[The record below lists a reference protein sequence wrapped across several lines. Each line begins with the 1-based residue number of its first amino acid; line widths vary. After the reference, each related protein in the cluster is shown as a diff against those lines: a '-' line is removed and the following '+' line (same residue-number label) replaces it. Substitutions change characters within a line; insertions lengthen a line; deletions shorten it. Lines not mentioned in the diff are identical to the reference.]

1 MKNYITLS
9 PFKFWC
15 QKVLPLVYD
24 DSLSYYELLCKVV
37 DYINNIISDMNIM
50 DANILELQTLINNI
64 KTQVGEDI
72 RVMNDKIDNLDIDAA
87 VEKQLDNM
95 AATGELTNL
104 IEPLLEELESR
115 RSDFVKKRGMYNLSY
130 YGTPTKVNNG
140 RFSVYSDGVNY
151 NYDSPLKFKHKS
163 THTYYI
169 SNTGL
174 STNDGLTPQTPVD
187 NLSRALQKEI
197 VAGDTLVFLDRI
209 VYREAL
215 STNARRAI
223 QESLNIVSGSS
234 DGYSIFTTSSKV
246 ELNEVSGP
254 GIYEGRMP
262 SYNIEK
268 VFDCTNE
275 NYIFEL
281 TECGT
286 LSACQNLPNS
296 YYINSET
303 GYVYVNCDSLDVENI
318 IFSSD
323 DWQCLTVNCTK
334 EIDVYVENIKC
345 VGGSIQ
351 SAEVEIKKESGVR
364 RSSIVFNKCD
374 FIGGHLRNG
383 FSSIGVDTYMYMCK
397 AYGSN
402 RDGFNYHGVNLG
414 TDTEPDY
421 VVSQNLEVN
430 CIGAY
435 NGKED
440 GSENGTTIHD
450 GCSIIRLNGVYYNN
464 AGDNVGDIGTGTSVN
479 VNCFA
484 YNSTGTSYYKGG
496 FGIPSSRGMTMTLIN
511 CTALGN
517 EIDIDKRDSKNTIN
531 VVNCLY
537 DTINND

>member
-1 MKNYITLS
+1 MNDKYVELS

-37 DYINNIISDMNIM
+37 DYLNKAINDLQ
-50 DANILELQTLINNI
+50 ILSTDLGELHVTFNDLKAGIDKQI
-64 KTQVGEDI
+64 GEL
-72 RVMNDKIDNLDIDAA
+72 NDKIDNLDIDSA
-87 VEKQLDNM
+87 VKKQLDM
-95 AATGELTNL
+95 MVTSGKLSEM

-115 RSDFVKKRGMYNLSY
+115 RSDFVKRRGMYNLSY
-130 YGTPTKVNNG
+130 YGSPIKVNSG
-140 RFSVYSDGVNY
+140 RFGVYSDGVNY

-174 STNDGLTPQTPVD
+174 STNDGLTPQTPLD

-234 DGYSIFTTSSKV
+234 DGYSIFTTSTKV
-246 ELNEVSGP
+246 VLELDNAS
-254 GIYEGRMP
+254 GIYKGSLPE
-262 SYNIEK
+262 YTIQK
-268 VFDCTNE
+268 VFDCTND

-286 LSACQNLPNS
+286 LSACQNMFNS
-296 YYINSET
+296 YYIGNN
-303 GYVYVNCDSLDVENI
+303 GFVYVNCDSLDVENI

-345 VGGSIQ
+345 VGGSVQ
-351 SAEVEIKKESGVR
+351 SAEAEIKKESGVR
-364 RSSIVFNKCD
+364 RSSIVFNNCD

-397 AYGSN
+397 AYDSN
-402 RDGFNYHGVNLG
+402 RDGFNYHGVNFG
-414 TDTEPDY
+414 TSENPDY

-484 YNSTGTSYYKGG
+484 YNSTGTSEYKGG

-517 EIDIDKRDSKNTIN
+517 EIDIDKHVPGNTIN